1 MHASGKGAVMSSQ
14 PSIKG
19 SVFSAVVED
28 VNKLLTR
35 GGISKTELARRLPAE
50 DILLLGQTIGAASWY
65 DIRAYTRMSE
75 LLRDVDGD
83 GSNDYLRERGRQ
95 TARRLLE
102 AGFYAQLEYLHR
114 AEVGRTTG
122 ARARFEAFGRDLRKL
137 TTLSGS
143 ILNFSRWSSKID
155 PQREGCFL
163 LEVAE
168 ARDFPEVL
176 AWRSEG
182 FVNEMGTA
190 HGDPDLWCWER
201 VSPELII
208 FRMNRPV

>member
-1 MHASGKGAVMSSQ
+1 MSSQ

-19 SVFSAVVED
+19 SVFAGVVED
-28 VNKLLTR
+28 MNKLLAS

-50 DILLLGQTIGAASWY
+50 DLLLLGQTIGTAGWY
-65 DIRAYTRMSE
+65 DIRAYTRMNE
-75 LLRDVDGD
+75 LLRDVEGG

-102 AGFYAQLEYLHR
+102 AGFYAQLEFLQR
-114 AEVGRTTG
+114 AEVGHAIG

-137 TTLSGS
+137 TTLSAS
-143 ILNFSRWSSKID
+143 ILSFSRWTSQPD
-155 PQREGCFL
+155 PKREGHYL
-163 LEVAE
+163 IDVAE

-176 AWRSEG
+176 AWRSDG
-182 FVNEMGTA
+182 FVNEMATA
-190 HGDPDLWCWER
+190 HGDPDLWRWER
-201 VSPELII
+201 VAPDRIV